1 MVAGA
6 GSGMALTEIATTDV
20 VTASTD
26 TDARALLEMMDEKLV
41 GSVIITDGDDIEGIV
56 TDRSIALELRE
67 VESLDDV
74 TAEHVMTDSPVIIE
88 DDHGHFEALEL
99 MSDEGIRRMPIVE
112 DGSLTGIVTLDDL
125 VMLTAAELS
134 NASDVI
140 EQQAGPQ

>member
-1 MVAGA
+1 MT
-6 GSGMALTEIATTDV
+6 LTEIATTDV

-26 TDARALLEMMDEKLV
+26 TDARELLEMMDEKMV
-41 GSVIITDGDDIEGIV
+41 GSVVITDGDDIEGIV

-67 VESLDDV
+67 ADSLDDI
-74 TAEHVMTDSPVIIE
+74 TAGDVMTDSPVTIE
-88 DDHGHFEALEL
+88 DDHGHFEALEM

-112 DGSLTGIVTLDDL
+112 DGELAGIVTLDDL

-140 EQQAGPQ
+140 EQQAGPR

>member
-1 MVAGA
+1 
-6 GSGMALTEIATTDV
+6 MALTEIATTDV

-26 TDARALLEMMDEKLV
+26 TDARELLEMMDEKMV
-41 GSVIITDGDDIEGIV
+41 GSVIITDGDDVEGIV

-67 VESLDDV
+67 ADSIDEITADD
-74 TAEHVMTDSPVIIE
+74 VMTDSPVTIE
-88 DDHGHFEALEL
+88 DDQGHFEALEM
-99 MSDEGIRRMPIVE
+99 MSDEGVRRMPIVE

-140 EQQAGPQ
+140 EQQAGPR